1 VVGWVKFLVFG
12 DASYLPCLLY
22 IFCEIDLIII
32 IIIIIIF
39 SPSGLCDRSI
49 ISTLCMK
56 FI

>member
-1 VVGWVKFLVFG
+1 MHLTFSV
-12 DASYLPCLLY
+12 CY
-22 IFCEIDLIII
+22 IYFCEIDM
-32 IIIIIIF
+32 IIIIIF